1 VSDLLTIG
9 ATGVRAYQTA
19 LTTTSE
25 NIANAGTVG
34 YSRRTTVLNE
44 VAAPSTATSK
54 IPNGLGVVVSG
65 VTRAAD
71 LYRSAEVRTAG
82 ADLARS
88 EAGAAWLDRI
98 DGALTGNKL
107 GDRLTAF
114 FTSTKA
120 IAADPSALAP
130 RATTLEAAQSV
141 ATAFS
146 ATGAALSAAASDL
159 DASADAAT
167 TQLNGLSAAL
177 AKVNSGLS
185 RAQDGSAANSALLDQ
200 RDQILESMSAITDV
214 SVSFD
219 GIGRATVRG
228 GGEGGPLLV
237 QGVDSATVTYVRNA
251 EGAVSYAAQLGNS
264 SSAMSPSGGALAGY
278 ADGAQKIAA
287 AQTAL
292 DQQATAFAQ
301 GVNAVQAAGVD
312 LSGNPGQPIFEIGD
326 PASKLTMVLNDPR
339 GIAAAAPGAGTRDN
353 SNLAGFDT
361 LRSTGNVEG
370 AITDMTAS
378 NGAALAAKRNVAEAQ
393 GAIRDTAV
401 AARDSASGVNIDEEA
416 VDLMRFQQAYQASSR
431 VIQVARETLQSILDI
446 R

>member
-1 VSDLLTIG
+1 VSDLLSIG

-34 YSRRTTVLNE
+34 YSRRTTNFNE
-44 VAAPSTATSK
+44 VAAPSTNSK
-54 IPNGLGVVVSG
+54 VTNGLGVIVSG
-65 VTRAAD
+65 VSRASD
-71 LYRSAEVRTAG
+71 IYRSAEVRTAG

-98 DGALTGNKL
+98 DGALSGNKL

-130 RATTLEAAQSV
+130 RATTLEAAQGV

-159 DASADAAT
+159 DSSADSAV

-177 AKVNSGLS
+177 AKVNGGLS
-185 RAQDGSAANSALLDQ
+185 RSQSGSAASSALLDQ

-219 GIGRATVRG
+219 SIGRATVKAG
-228 GGEGGPLLV
+228 GDGGPTLV
-237 QGVDSATVTYVRNA
+237 QGVDSATVTYVRNDQ
-251 EGAVSYAAQLGNS
+251 GAVSFAAHFGNS
-264 SSAMSPSGGALAGY
+264 ISTLSPSGGALAGY

-287 AQTAL
+287 AQGQL
-292 DQQATAFAQ
+292 NDQAQAFAE

-312 LSGNPGQPIFEIGD
+312 LNGDPGQPIFQVGD
-326 PASKLTMVLNDPR
+326 PPSNLTMVLNDPR

-361 LRSTGNVEG
+361 LRATGNVEG
-370 AITDMTAS
+370 AITDMTAA
-378 NGAALAAKRNVAEAQ
+378 NGAALAAKQNVAQAQ

-401 AARDSASGVNIDEEA
+401 AARDAVSGVNIDEEA

-431 VIQVARETLQSILDI
+431 VIQVARDTFQSILNI
-446 R
+446 G

>member
-1 VSDLLTIG
+1 MSDLLSIG

-44 VAAPSTATSK
+44 VAAPSNSTTRV
-54 IPNGLGVVVSG
+54 PNGLGVVVGG

-71 LYRSAEVRTAG
+71 LYRSSEVRTAG
-82 ADLARS
+82 SDLARS
-88 EAGAAWLDRI
+88 EAGITWLDRI
-98 DGALTGNKL
+98 DGALSGNKL

-185 RAQDGSAANSALLDQ
+185 RAQDGSAANSTLLDQ

-219 GIGRATVRG
+219 AIGRATVRG
-228 GGEGGPLLV
+228 GGDGGPLLV
-237 QGVDSATVTYVRNA
+237 QGVESATVTYVRND
-251 EGAVSYAAQLGNS
+251 EGAVSYAAQFGNT
-264 SSAMSPSGGALAGY
+264 SSALSPSGGALAGY
-278 ADGAQKIAA
+278 TDGAQKIAA
-287 AQTAL
+287 AQSQL
-292 DQQATAFAQ
+292 SDQARAFAE

-312 LSGNPGQPIFEIGD
+312 LNGDPGAPIFAIGD
-326 PASKLTMVLNDPR
+326 PASNLTLVLNDPR

-353 SNLAGFDT
+353 SNLARFDT
-361 LRSTGNVEG
+361 LRATGNVEG

-401 AARDSASGVNIDEEA
+401 AARDSVSGVNIDEEA

>member
-1 VSDLLTIG
+1 MLSIG

-44 VAAPSTATSK
+44 VAAPSSVTSR
-54 IPNGLGVVVSG
+54 IPNGLGVVVGG

-82 ADLARS
+82 SDLARS

-98 DGALTGNKL
+98 DGALSDNKL

-114 FTSTKA
+114 FASTKA

-185 RAQDGSAANSALLDQ
+185 RAQAGSAANATLLDQ

-219 GIGRATVRG
+219 GIGRATVKG
-228 GGEGGPLLV
+228 GGEGGPVLV
-237 QGVDSATVTYVRNA
+237 QGVDSATVSYARNG
-251 EGAVSYAAQLGNS
+251 EGAVAFTSRFGN
-264 SSAMSPSGGALAGY
+264 ATTTLSPSGGALAGY

-287 AQTAL
+287 AQSQL
-292 DQQATAFAQ
+292 NDQAQAFAD

-312 LSGNPGQPIFEIGD
+312 LNGDPGQPIFQVGD
-326 PASKLTMVLNDPR
+326 PPSNLTMVLNDPH

-361 LRSTGNVEG
+361 LRATGNVEG
-370 AITDMTAS
+370 AIIDMTAA
-378 NGAALAAKRNVAEAQ
+378 NGAALAAKRGVAEAQ
-393 GAIRDTAV
+393 GAIRDNAV
-401 AARDSASGVNIDEEA
+401 AARDSVSGVNIDEEA

-431 VIQVARETLQSILDI
+431 VIQVARETFQSILEI